1 MVTPPR
7 AKKIEHQTSLHD
19 ITRSDPYHWLRDD
32 NWQRVMREPETL
44 EPAIR
49 EHLEQENAYT
59 EHALASTAELRKTLF
74 EELKGRIKEDESSV
88 PAKDGPFDYY
98 VRYELGSQ
106 HPRYCRRPTRGRI
119 QGVGSSAPSPDEQV
133 LFDADAASKAHAYF
147 SVGSVAH
154 SKSHLLLAHAVDTK
168 GSEYYDI

>member
-1 MVTPPR
+1 MATPPR
-7 AKKIEHQTSLHD
+7 AKKIEHHATLHG
-19 ITRSDPYHWLRDD
+19 ITRTDPYHWLRDD

-44 EPAIR
+44 APEIR
-49 EHLEQENAYT
+49 EHLEAENAYT
-59 EHALASTAELRKTLF
+59 AQMLAPTDQLRQTLF

-106 HPRYCRRPTRGRI
+106 HPRYCRRPTRHS
-119 QGVGSSAPSPDEQV
+119 VGLAAAKLPDPDEQV

-147 SVGSVAH
+147 SVGTVVH
-154 SKSHLLLAHAVDTK
+154 SRSHRLLAHAVDTK
-168 GSEYYDI
+168 GSEYYD